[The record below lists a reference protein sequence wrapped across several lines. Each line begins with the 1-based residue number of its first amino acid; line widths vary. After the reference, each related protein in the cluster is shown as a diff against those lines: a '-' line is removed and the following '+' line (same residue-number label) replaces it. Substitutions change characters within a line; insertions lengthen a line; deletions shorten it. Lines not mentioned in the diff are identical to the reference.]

1 MGNIGNKVMAVA
13 AACSLFAACSAG
25 DAAEPPYV
33 MENIRRYEPGCSS
46 GDDRVCASV
55 QLGYPVFSDAESS
68 QSLNSNVSDLLLD
81 GFGSVDSLC
90 NAFFGQWAGY
100 RETVFSDTLGHAH
113 VDMSHD
119 QEEDEYFPEVW
130 YYSRTADVCGHGR
143 GFVSLMFRTA
153 TNSTV
158 YQYGRKYASL
168 SLHDGRLLAPED
180 VFSDTS
186 ALRRVISSEFMR
198 SNGISEGISLAE
210 QGVMLS
216 DGLLPLT
223 DDFAV
228 CDTAVVF
235 HYHMS
240 EIAPN
245 LLPDD
250 DIRVPVGKIEPFL
263 IPLNEN

>member
-1 MGNIGNKVMAVA
+1 
-13 AACSLFAACSAG
+13 
-25 DAAEPPYV
+25 
-33 MENIRRYEPGCSS
+33 
-46 GDDRVCASV
+46 
-55 QLGYPVFSDAESS
+55 
-68 QSLNSNVSDLLLD
+68 
-81 GFGSVDSLC
+81 
-90 NAFFGQWAGY
+90 
-100 RETVFSDTLGHAH
+100 
-113 VDMSHD
+113 MSHD

-186 ALRRVISSEFMR
+186 AIRRVISSEFMR

-216 DGLLPLT
+216 DGFLPLT

-235 HYHMS
+235 HYDMS

>member
-1 MGNIGNKVMAVA
+1 
-13 AACSLFAACSAG
+13 
-25 DAAEPPYV
+25 
-33 MENIRRYEPGCSS
+33 
-46 GDDRVCASV
+46 
-55 QLGYPVFSDAESS
+55 
-68 QSLNSNVSDLLLD
+68 
-81 GFGSVDSLC
+81 
-90 NAFFGQWAGY
+90 
-100 RETVFSDTLGHAH
+100 
-113 VDMSHD
+113 
-119 QEEDEYFPEVW
+119 
-130 YYSRTADVCGHGR
+130 
-143 GFVSLMFRTA
+143 
-153 TNSTV
+153 
-158 YQYGRKYASL
+158 
-168 SLHDGRLLAPED
+168 
-180 VFSDTS
+180 
-186 ALRRVISSEFMR
+186 MR

-235 HYHMS
+235 HYDMS